1 MVIAFTVTT
10 LQLRL
15 KLMCY
20 NTLFSLT
27 DNCIKHAQRTE
38 APCSYST
45 QGHTDVWEVRVLTS
59 KIFFKMHV
67 KM

>member
-27 DNCIKHAQRTE
+27 DNCIRHVHRTE
-38 APCSYST
+38 APGSHSA
-45 QGHTDVWEVRVLTS
+45 QGHPDVWEVRALS
-59 KIFFKMHV
+59 SRNF
-67 KM
+67 